1 VQNKSQQENDQLPL
15 GYKVIR
21 PEENRPRAA
30 DKSSEAATHS
40 CTRENFAGKL
50 IKWGKKWDL
59 LLLLGR
65 REGAGAP
72 SRRSDVSRLQRRQ
85 LSRFNR
91 MCHTLFE
98 KIRSPVAHDFFHQ

>member
-50 IKWGKKWDL
+50 IKWGKKMGFIVVVGAKG
-59 LLLLGR
+59 GR
-65 REGAGAP
+65 RRA
-72 SRRSDVSRLQRRQ
+72 
-85 LSRFNR
+85 
-91 MCHTLFE
+91 
-98 KIRSPVAHDFFHQ
+98 VATQ